1 MLEDVKLGIKRN
13 GGSVGASVTLLFIAL
28 CLVGSVLLV
37 RAYVAEAIDYVES
50 QLAMKVYVEDGMA
63 EGVAKVLSEQS
74 YAKNVE
80 IETGEQMLDN
90 ISFIFEGSEHLLH
103 AFTDGSVADAVKL
116 QVSDQGYV
124 ESLQQNLGQVDGIVK
139 VVYPQQMAQILS
151 TWIQKIELY
160 GALAIVLFIAVA
172 FLMVY
177 SSFRLALYQRAKELK
192 IKLFLGVDPKIVRA
206 QFLLEGIVL
215 GFFGALLA
223 IVFVCGL
230 YGFVL
235 QPIQAAIPYL
245 GQLTTDQVILICVI
259 QLVMGAILGVAASY
273 FSTRKMIRHV

>member
-1 MLEDVKLGIKRN
+1 MLEDAILGIKRN
-13 GGSVGASVTLLFIAL
+13 RGSVSASVTLLFIAL

-63 EGVAKVLSEQS
+63 KGVAEILSEKS

-80 IETGEQMLDN
+80 IETGEQMLGK

-103 AFTDGSVADAVKL
+103 AFTDGSVADAVKF
-116 QVSDQGYV
+116 QVSDQSYV
-124 ESLQQNLGQVDGIVK
+124 ESLRQNLAQVDGIVK
-139 VVYPQQMAQILS
+139 VIYPQQMAQILS

-192 IKLFLGVDPKIVRA
+192 IKLFLGMDPKIVRT

-215 GFFGALLA
+215 GFLGALLA
-223 IVFVCGL
+223 TVFVCGL
-230 YGFVL
+230 YGFVFK
-235 QPIQAAIPYL
+235 PIQAAIPYL

-259 QLVMGAILGVAASY
+259 QLVMGVALGVAASY